1 MEVDEGKLLGS
12 MKNVAS
18 ERQKGVEWAS
28 EPPWKY
34 LPGQISNKK

>member
-1 MEVDEGKLLGS
+1 MEVDEGKMLGP

-28 EPPWKY
+28 EPPRKY
-34 LPGQISNKK
+34 LPGQRSNKK